1 MKLEKALHTAESA
14 MPARRSFMEFDRPP
28 RLDMKRTASDRTKA
42 PINAL
47 IPTKFGPRNAPIPK
61 RMAEVAPRDA
71 PEDMPKM

>member
-1 MKLEKALHTAESA
+1 
-14 MPARRSFMEFDRPP
+14 MEFDRPP

-47 IPTKFGPRNAPIPK
+47 IPTKFGPRDAPIPK

>member
-14 MPARRSFMEFDRPP
+14 IPARRSFMEFDRPP
-28 RLDMKRTASDRTKA
+28 RLDMKRTARDRTKA

-47 IPTKFGPRNAPIPK
+47 IPTKFGPRDAPIPK

-71 PEDMPKM
+71 PEDIPKI